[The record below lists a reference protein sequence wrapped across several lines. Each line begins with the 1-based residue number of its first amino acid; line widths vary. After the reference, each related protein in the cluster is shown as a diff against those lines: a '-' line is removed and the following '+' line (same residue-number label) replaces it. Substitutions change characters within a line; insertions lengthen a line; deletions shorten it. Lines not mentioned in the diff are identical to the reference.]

1 MLTFPDVDAC
11 LDRRQYFSRDCPAVS
26 YLLRIGTGRGTGK
39 SILLMW
45 EPWELKATSK
55 IVYGIVMAVSVQIEV
70 PADGICILQVFFIS
84 ISTAPV
90 LADVSWRWCVER
102 WLRSQWH
109 LLPAHVPGIKSTWKK
124 TVVWYTGI
132 RHRSYW
138 SILRVRITQ
147 FITSVG
153 LLGVGPTYPSWIL
166 TPLLLSTPYHCNG
179 VPGTRYRP
187 SKARQQTDNPKK
199 TSKLIFVVIMLI
211 WCCGHNKS

>member
-1 MLTFPDVDAC
+1 MFPDVDAC
-11 LDRRQYFSRDCPAVS
+11 LDRRQYLSRDCPAVS

-55 IVYGIVMAVSVQIEV
+55 IVYGIVMAVSVWIEV

-153 LLGVGPTYPSWIL
+153 LLGVSILNPDPTFIIHSLSLQWGGTAQAKPDNRQT
-166 TPLLLSTPYHCNG
+166 TPKRPVNSFLLWSC
-179 VPGTRYRP
+179 
-187 SKARQQTDNPKK
+187 
-199 TSKLIFVVIMLI
+199 
-211 WCCGHNKS
+211 